1 MFTNSM
7 RQWLCQHR
15 YTGLKVMVSQQN
27 KSTGSAEI
35 KLLRSLAG
43 CILYEYA
50 YDEELD
56 DKNLIQQMLWRLL
69 RGQRIN

>member
-1 MFTNSM
+1 
-7 RQWLCQHR
+7 
-15 YTGLKVMVSQQN
+15 MVSQQN